1 MTIPRFY
8 PAIIA
13 LTIISFCVTVRAQ
26 EVWQDVA
33 RIVAVGDLHGDY
45 EQYLNVLRSNHLIDS
60 KLKWQGGAAHLVQLG
75 DVPDRGPDSLKI
87 MRHLK
92 RLQKQAK
99 KAGGRVHALI
109 GNHELMNIKEDL
121 RYVHPGEFEILV
133 NNESRRTQLDYI
145 DRVYNFLLSQDET
158 ISERRE
164 EVMQSLDTRFPPG
177 FVEHRLTWAPRGEVF
192 EWLRRNNTV
201 VKINRMLFVHGG
213 ISPHEEL
220 LPLKQINKKIRKI
233 ISSGPEYI
241 EDPIIRDE
249 GPLWY
254 RGYTRNDAVI
264 ELQPLKEMLAFYD
277 VDTIV
282 VAHTPTVGAIMPK
295 FDGRVIFID
304 VGLAAHY
311 GNRLANLVVEN
322 NAVFAMHRG
331 HKIALPKTDD
341 GLLDYLL
348 TVSKLDPE
356 PSPLLETITKLE
368 SQENRNVGTD

>member
-133 NNESRRTQLDYI
+133 NNASIIFCFHRTK
-145 DRVYNFLLSQDET
+145 
-158 ISERRE
+158 
-164 EVMQSLDTRFPPG
+164 QSVNAGKRSCNPS
-177 FVEHRLTWAPRGEVF
+177 
-192 EWLRRNNTV
+192 
-201 VKINRMLFVHGG
+201 I
-213 ISPHEEL
+213 
-220 LPLKQINKKIRKI
+220 
-233 ISSGPEYI
+233 
-241 EDPIIRDE
+241 
-249 GPLWY
+249 
-254 RGYTRNDAVI
+254 
-264 ELQPLKEMLAFYD
+264 
-277 VDTIV
+277 
-282 VAHTPTVGAIMPK
+282 
-295 FDGRVIFID
+295 
-304 VGLAAHY
+304 
-311 GNRLANLVVEN
+311 LVS
-322 NAVFAMHRG
+322 HQ
-331 HKIALPKTDD
+331 AL
-341 GLLDYLL
+341 
-348 TVSKLDPE
+348 
-356 PSPLLETITKLE
+356 
-368 SQENRNVGTD
+368 